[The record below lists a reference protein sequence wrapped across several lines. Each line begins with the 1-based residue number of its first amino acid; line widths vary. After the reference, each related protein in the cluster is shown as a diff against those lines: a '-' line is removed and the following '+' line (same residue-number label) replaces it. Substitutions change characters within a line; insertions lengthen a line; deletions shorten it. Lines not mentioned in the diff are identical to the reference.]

1 MVMPCIFAECPNPGL
16 YTLGI
21 RLRRPNDNLTA
32 IWAPETGA
40 LVCDYHAR
48 RGMTITIQ
56 LGLNACTGNRNDRPR
71 CHDTA
76 HANSELPLIG
86 IFYNCT
92 EPVLVYTSI

>member
-1 MVMPCIFAECPNPGL
+1 MPCIFAECPNPGL

-40 LVCDYHAR
+40 FVCDYHAR

-56 LGLNACTGNRNDRPR
+56 LASMPEREIETTVQATTRRRTPIR
-71 CHDTA
+71 HY
-76 HANSELPLIG
+76 P
-86 IFYNCT
+86 
-92 EPVLVYTSI
+92 